1 MSTSKP
7 AVTGQAGRIDLAM
20 FYLGCLSVAGSYGLT
35 LLLPAA
41 VKAAGGSQAQAGLI
55 YWCGGL
61 GACGTL
67 VLGGRL
73 AERIGAG
80 WGAAAGAVLYA
91 AATGLM
97 AGGGVAGGAAYAAGL
112 LLGAGWALFFTSAPI
127 MVSAMT
133 GTGRAGAG
141 FLVLAGFNALGMG
154 TAPIAGQLLVQHGL
168 TYRAV
173 FALAA
178 LLSVCSAALFCGPA
192 RRRRPHADAGQ
203 VRGTARGMTGPVRLV
218 LASGARPFLVMVLL
232 GACVFT
238 TMTAFQAGFAASR
251 GLSSSVFYAFY
262 TLGVIVPRFTVT
274 GLLARSSLAAATT
287 ALLAGMCLSLAGFLL
302 TGHDPVVYAVS
313 ATLLGVSYGLAYPLI
328 QARAADSA
336 PGGLRHWALWYFSLA
351 YFAGLYGFPLIAGL
365 VIALGGYQ
373 SLIAVLLV
381 IGLAELA
388 VSARTQYRS
397 GSGGHPTAGP
407 AHVPAPATARIHGAG
422 SERSGALPPR
432 PALMTTLR

>member
-20 FYLGCLSVAGSYGLT
+20 FCLGCLSVAGSYGLT

-41 VKAAGGSQAQAGLI
+41 VKTAGGSQAQAGLI
-55 YWCGGL
+55 YWCGAL

-127 MVSAMT
+127 MVSAMA

-192 RRRRPHADAGQ
+192 RRQPHAGAGQ
-203 VRGTARGMTGPVRLV
+203 GRGTAGGMVGPVRLV
-218 LASGARPFLVMVLL
+218 LASGARPFLLMVLL

-238 TMTAFQAGFAASR
+238 TMTAFQPGFAAGR
-251 GLSSSVFYAFY
+251 GLNSSVFYAFY

-274 GLLARSSLAAATT
+274 GLLARSSRAAATT

-373 SLIAVLLV
+373 SLMAVLLV

-388 VSARTQYRS
+388 VSARTRHRP
-397 GSGGHPTAGP
+397 GRGGHPTAVP
-407 AHVPAPATARIHGAG
+407 ADRPAPATARIHGAG
-422 SERSGALPPR
+422 SGRSAALPPR
-432 PALMTTLR
+432 PALITTLR

>member
-1 MSTSKP
+1 MNTSKP
-7 AVTGQAGRIDLAM
+7 AVTGRAGRIDLAM
-20 FYLGCLSVAGSYGLT
+20 LYLGCLSVAGSYGLT

-55 YWCGGL
+55 YWCGAL

-80 WGAAAGAVLYA
+80 WGAAIGAVLYA
-91 AATGLM
+91 AASGLM
-97 AGGGVAGGAAYAAGL
+97 AGGGVVGGTAYAAGL

-127 MVSAMT
+127 MVSAMA
-133 GTGRAGAG
+133 GTRRAGAG

-154 TAPIAGQLLVQHGL
+154 TAPIAGQVLVQHGL

-173 FALAA
+173 FGLAA
-178 LLSVCSAALFCGPA
+178 LLSVGSAALLCGPA
-192 RRRRPHADAGQ
+192 RRRRPHAGAGQ
-203 VRGTARGMTGPVRLV
+203 GRGTAGGMTGPVRLV
-218 LASGARPFLVMVLL
+218 LAPGVRPFLLMVLL

-238 TMTAFQAGFAASR
+238 TMTAFQPGFAASR

-274 GLLARSSLAAATT
+274 GLLARSSPAAVTT
-287 ALLAGMCLSLAGFLL
+287 ALLAGMCLSLADFLF
-302 TGHDPVVYAVS
+302 TGHDPVVYAAS

-336 PGGLRHWALWYFSLA
+336 PGELRHWALWYFSLA
-351 YFAGLYGFPLIAGL
+351 YFAGLYGFPLIASL

-381 IGLAELA
+381 IGLAELT
-388 VSARTQYRS
+388 VSARTRHRP
-397 GSGGHPTAGP
+397 GRDGHPP
-407 AHVPAPATARIHGAG
+407 AVPAEATARIHGAG

-432 PALMTTLR
+432 PARLTAFR

>member
-1 MSTSKP
+1 MNTSRR
-7 AVTGQAGRIDLAM
+7 AVTGQAGRIDRAM

-41 VKAAGGSQAQAGLI
+41 VKADGGSQAQAGLI
-55 YWCGGL
+55 YWCGAL
-61 GACGTL
+61 GACGAL

-73 AERIGAG
+73 AERAGAG
-80 WGAAAGAVLYA
+80 WGAVAGAILYA
-91 AATGLM
+91 AANGLM
-97 AGGGVAGGAAYAAGL
+97 AGGGVAGDGAYAAGL

-127 MVSAMT
+127 MVSAMAAT
-133 GTGRAGAG
+133 RPASAS

-178 LLSVCSAALFCGPA
+178 LLSICSAGLFWRPA
-192 RRRRPHADAGQ
+192 RRRRPARQD
-203 VRGTARGMTGPVRLV
+203 RGTAGGVTGPVRLV
-218 LASGARPFLVMVLL
+218 LASRARPFLLMVLL

-238 TMTAFQAGFAASR
+238 TMTAFQPGFAASR

-274 GLLARSSLAAATT
+274 GLLARLSRAAATT
-287 ALLAGMCLSLAGFLL
+287 ALLAGLCLSLAGFLL

-313 ATLLGVSYGLAYPLI
+313 ATLLGISYGLAYPLI

-365 VIALGGYQ
+365 VIMLGGYQ
-373 SLIAVLLV
+373 GLMAVLLV

-388 VSARTQYRS
+388 VSVKSRR
-397 GSGGHPTAGP
+397 
-407 AHVPAPATARIHGAG
+407 
-422 SERSGALPPR
+422 E
-432 PALMTTLR
+432 

>member
-7 AVTGQAGRIDLAM
+7 AVTGPAGRIDLAM

-55 YWCGGL
+55 YWCGAL

-80 WGAAAGAVLYA
+80 WGAAAGAVLYGA
-91 AATGLM
+91 ASGLM
-97 AGGGVAGGAAYAAGL
+97 AGGGVVGGAAYAAGL

-127 MVSAMT
+127 MVSAMA

-178 LLSVCSAALFCGPA
+178 LLSVCSAALFCGSA
-192 RRRRPHADAGQ
+192 WRRPHADAGQ
-203 VRGTARGMTGPVRLV
+203 GRSTAGGMVGPVRLV
-218 LASGARPFLVMVLL
+218 LGSGAWPFLLMVLL

-238 TMTAFQAGFAASR
+238 TMTAFQPGLAASR

-274 GLLARSSLAAATT
+274 GLLARSSRAAATT

-302 TGHDPVVYAVS
+302 AGHDPVVYAVS

-328 QARAADSA
+328 QARAAGSA

-365 VIALGGYQ
+365 VIALGGYR
-373 SLIAVLLV
+373 SLMAVLLV

-388 VSARTQYRS
+388 VSARTQ
-397 GSGGHPTAGP
+397 H
-407 AHVPAPATARIHGAG
+407 
-422 SERSGALPPR
+422 LPPR